1 MTFFLKDV
9 KKFGYVKKNYHFFLV
24 VSNFFCIF
32 ALQKFKKEKIC
43 AKFLMKLRE

>member
-9 KKFGYVKKNYHFFLV
+9 KKFGYVKKNYQFFLV

-32 ALQKFKKEKIC
+32 ALELKIKSKKYLSYE
-43 AKFLMKLRE
+43 